1 MLKLD
6 SLDFYPVSDYINT
19 TSIKQSNFLRRF
31 CLILNQ
37 DLLKMK
43 NWNINRN
50 TQGLAVLK
58 ASEDDPVKYVID
70 VLVYDKIRLIFI
82 PLLNKPSFQVLFC
95 KQNRNCQS
103 SIDCVL
109 YRWSPQFGQDTN
121 CQW

>member
-1 MLKLD
+1 MLKID

-82 PLLNKPSFQVLFC
+82 PLLNKPSFEVLF
-95 KQNRNCQS
+95 
-103 SIDCVL
+103 L
-109 YRWSPQFGQDTN
+109 
-121 CQW
+121 